1 MLYITEI
8 LLYLRRAKNAML
20 DSKTIKSIEQFLK
33 PKPRTIQEVAFH
45 IKKNWR
51 TADRYVEK
59 IAEDTG
65 SIATRT
71 FREGTRGALK
81 IAFWQAL
88 DAVHGSGL
96 QQRLASMI
104 EHGRTKYD
112 FSPLELY
119 QYVDAKK
126 KRAFMEEQF
135 DEQASI
141 EHELISHLQ
150 SAQKQV
156 LFFSGNL
163 SFVNVVQDGI
173 KLIDVLEDLA
183 RQNVPIKFLA
193 RIDITAIKN
202 LKKILAINNKLGKE
216 MIEVRHSVQPLRSFV
231 VDNRFARFKETQS
244 TAHVKKH
251 ELERQTCIFYEIYE
265 PEWVEWTQKIFWNL
279 FRTAVPAQKRLE
291 NLEAIQKLVR

>member
-1 MLYITEI
+1 
-8 LLYLRRAKNAML
+8 LRRAKNAML

>member
-1 MLYITEI
+1 
-8 LLYLRRAKNAML
+8 ML
-20 DSKTIKSIEQFLK
+20 DTKTIKSIEGFLK
-33 PKPRTIQEVAFH
+33 SKPRTIQEVAFH

-96 QQRLASMI
+96 QQRLSSMI

-119 QYVDAKK
+119 QYVDPKK

-163 SFVNVVQDGI
+163 SFVNVVQDGV

-202 LKKILAINNKLGKE
+202 LKRILAINNKLGKE
-216 MIEVRHSVQPLRSFV
+216 MIEVRHAVQPLRSFV

-244 TAHVKKH
+244 TTHVKKH

-265 PEWVEWTQKIFWNL
+265 PEWVEWTQKVFWNL